1 MNTDKRVL
9 TDEQRQRKNELS
21 RLNRLMIKK
30 KRELLPLPEPDSVP
44 EATPESPEA
53 LKGVSDP
60 KGKTEPEPMPSTED
74 LERKRK
80 DAIAEKRR
88 QSLIL
93 ARSKITPKNQIRKE
107 KDMEIDNVK
116 KEAEEVKRKAHADSE
131 IVKKKAE
138 DDVELMK
145 SLVKDKVIAVKPAPK
160 PRSRPVNPPKERQV
174 PQQQSTPS
182 TEHLVNQSYA
192 EQLQRRL
199 HDQMISRMMSETFM

>member
-1 MNTDKRVL
+1 
-9 TDEQRQRKNELS
+9 
-21 RLNRLMIKK
+21 
-30 KRELLPLPEPDSVP
+30 
-44 EATPESPEA
+44 
-53 LKGVSDP
+53 
-60 KGKTEPEPMPSTED
+60 MPSTED

-80 DAIAEKRR
+80 DAIADKRR

-131 IVKKKAE
+131 IVKRKAE

-145 SLVKDKVIAVKPAPK
+145 SLVKDKVITTKPAPK
-160 PRSRPVNPPKERQV
+160 PRSRPVNPPRERQV
-174 PQQQSTPS
+174 PQPQS

>member
-21 RLNRLMIKK
+21 RLNRLKK
-30 KRELLPLPEPDSVP
+30 KDNFVSPPLPEPDSVP
-44 EATPESPEA
+44 EATPAP
-53 LKGVSDP
+53 D
-60 KGKTEPEPMPSTED
+60 PEPMPSTED

-80 DAIAEKRR
+80 DAIADKRR

-131 IVKKKAE
+131 IVKRKAE

-145 SLVKDKVIAVKPAPK
+145 SLVKDKVITTKPVPK
-160 PRSRPVNPPKERQV
+160 PRNRSVNPPRERQV
-174 PQQQSTPS
+174 PQPQS

>member
-9 TDEQRQRKNELS
+9 TDEQRQRKNELG
-21 RLNRLMIKK
+21 RLNRLKK
-30 KRELLPLPEPDSVP
+30 KEVAPLPEQDSVP
-44 EATPESPEA
+44 EPEPE
-53 LKGVSDP
+53 LP
-60 KGKTEPEPMPSTED
+60 EPEPMPSTED

-80 DAIAEKRR
+80 DVIAEKRR

-131 IVKKKAE
+131 IVKRKAE

-145 SLVKDKVIAVKPAPK
+145 SLVKDKVNVPRPAPK
-160 PRSRPVNPPKERQV
+160 PRSRSVNPPKERQV
-174 PQQQSTPS
+174 PQQQST
-182 TEHLVNQSYA
+182 EHLVNQSYA
-192 EQLQRRL
+192 EQLQMRL
-199 HDQMISRMMSETFM
+199 REQMLHRMMSETFM

>member
-30 KRELLPLPEPDSVP
+30 KKELPPLPEPDSVP
-44 EATPESPEA
+44 EATPETP
-53 LKGVSDP
+53 
-60 KGKTEPEPMPSTED
+60 EPEPMPSTED
-74 LERKRK
+74 LDRKRK
-80 DAIAEKRR
+80 DAIADKRR

-131 IVKKKAE
+131 IVKRKAE

-145 SLVKDKVIAVKPAPK
+145 SLVKDKVNVPKPAPK
-160 PRSRPVNPPKERQV
+160 PRSRSVNPAREPKL
-174 PQQQSTPS
+174 PQQQS

-192 EQLQRRL
+192 ETLQRRL
-199 HDQMISRMMSETFM
+199 HDQMINRMMSETFM

>member
-21 RLNRLMIKK
+21 RLNRLKK
-30 KRELLPLPEPDSVP
+30 KDSFVSPPLPEPDSVP
-44 EATPESPEA
+44 EARPESP
-53 LKGVSDP
+53 
-60 KGKTEPEPMPSTED
+60 EPEPMPSTED

-80 DAIAEKRR
+80 DGIADKRR

-93 ARSKITPKNQIRKE
+93 SRSKITPKNQIRKE
-107 KDMEIDNVK
+107 KDIEIDNAK
-116 KEAEEVKRKAHADSE
+116 KEAEEVKRKANTDSE
-131 IVKKKAE
+131 IVKKKGE

-145 SLVKDKVIAVKPAPK
+145 SLVKDKVNVPKPDPK
-160 PRSRPVNPPKERQV
+160 PRSRSVNPPRERQV
-174 PQQQSTPS
+174 PQQQT

-192 EQLQRRL
+192 ETLQRRL

>member
-21 RLNRLMIKK
+21 RLNRLKK
-30 KRELLPLPEPDSVP
+30 KNESPPLPEPDSVP
-44 EATPESPEA
+44 DATPETP
-53 LKGVSDP
+53 
-60 KGKTEPEPMPSTED
+60 EPEPMPSTED

-80 DAIAEKRR
+80 EAIADKRR

-107 KDMEIDNVK
+107 KDMEIDNAK
-116 KEAEEVKRKAHADSE
+116 KEAEEVKRKAHEDSA

-138 DDVELMK
+138 EDVELMK
-145 SLVKDKVIAVKPAPK
+145 SLVKDKVITVKPAPK
-160 PRSRPVNPPKERQV
+160 PRNRPVNPPKERQV

-192 EQLQRRL
+192 ETLQRRL

>member
-21 RLNRLMIKK
+21 RLNRLKK
-30 KRELLPLPEPDSVP
+30 KDSFVAPPLPEPDSVP
-44 EATPESPEA
+44 EARPESP
-53 LKGVSDP
+53 
-60 KGKTEPEPMPSTED
+60 EPEPMPSTED

-80 DAIAEKRR
+80 EAIADKRR

-93 ARSKITPKNQIRKE
+93 ARSKITPKNQIRKG
-107 KDMEIDNVK
+107 KDMEIDNAK
-116 KEAEEVKRKAHADSE
+116 KEAEEVKRKAHEDSA

-138 DDVELMK
+138 EDVELMK
-145 SLVKDKVIAVKPAPK
+145 SLVKDKVISVKPAPK
-160 PRSRPVNPPKERQV
+160 PRSRSTNPPRERQV
-174 PQQQSTPS
+174 PQQQS

-192 EQLQRRL
+192 ETLQRRL

>member
-9 TDEQRQRKNELS
+9 SDEQRQRKNELS

-30 KRELLPLPEPDSVP
+30 KKELAPDPEPDSVA
-44 EATPESPEA
+44 EATPES
-53 LKGVSDP
+53 S
-60 KGKTEPEPMPSTED
+60 EPEPMPSTED
-74 LERKRK
+74 IERKRK

-145 SLVKDKVIAVKPAPK
+145 SLVKDKVITTKPAPK
-160 PRSRPVNPPKERQV
+160 PRSRPVNPPRERQV

-199 HDQMISRMMSETFM
+199 HDQMISRMMSDTFM

>member
-21 RLNRLMIKK
+21 RLNRLKK
-30 KRELLPLPEPDSVP
+30 KDSFVSPPLPEPNSVP
-44 EATPESPEA
+44 EATPTP
-53 LKGVSDP
+53 D
-60 KGKTEPEPMPSTED
+60 PEPMPSTED

-80 DAIAEKRR
+80 DAIADKRR

-93 ARSKITPKNQIRKE
+93 VRSKITPKNQIRKE
-107 KDMEIDNVK
+107 KDMEIDNAK
-116 KEAEEVKRKAHADSE
+116 KESEEVKRKAHVDSE

-145 SLVKDKVIAVKPAPK
+145 SLVKDKVNVPKPDPK
-160 PRSRPVNPPKERQV
+160 PRSRSVNPPREHQV

-182 TEHLVNQSYA
+182 IGHLVNQSYT
-192 EQLQRRL
+192 ETLQRRL

>member
-1 MNTDKRVL
+1 MSRK
-9 TDEQRQRKNELS
+9 RKNELS
-21 RLNRLMIKK
+21 RLYRLKK
-30 KRELLPLPEPDSVP
+30 KELTPLPGPDSVP
-44 EATPESPEA
+44 DATP
-53 LKGVSDP
+53 
-60 KGKTEPEPMPSTED
+60 KTPDPEPMPSTED

-80 DAIAEKRR
+80 EAIAEKRR

-107 KDMEIDNVK
+107 KDIEIDNAK
-116 KEAEEVKRKAHADSE
+116 KEAEEIKRKAHEESE

-138 DDVELMK
+138 EDVELMK
-145 SLVKDKVIAVKPAPK
+145 SLVKDKVITTKPAPK
-160 PRSRPVNPPKERQV
+160 PRNRPVNPPKERQV
-174 PQQQSTPS
+174 PQQQS

>member
-9 TDEQRQRKNELS
+9 SDEQRQRKNELS
-21 RLNRLMIKK
+21 RLNRLKK
-30 KRELLPLPEPDSVP
+30 KEKDSFVSQPLPEPDSVP
-44 EATPESPEA
+44 EARPESP
-53 LKGVSDP
+53 
-60 KGKTEPEPMPSTED
+60 EPEPMPSTED

-131 IVKKKAE
+131 IVKRKAE

-145 SLVKDKVIAVKPAPK
+145 SLVKDKVIAEKPVPK
-160 PRSRPVNPPKERQV
+160 PRSRSVNPPREHQV

>member
-21 RLNRLMIKK
+21 RLNRLKK
-30 KRELLPLPEPDSVP
+30 KELAPLPEPDSVP
-44 EATPESPEA
+44 EARPESP
-53 LKGVSDP
+53 
-60 KGKTEPEPMPSTED
+60 EPEPMPSTED

-80 DAIAEKRR
+80 DAIADKRR

-145 SLVKDKVIAVKPAPK
+145 SLVKDKVNIPKPVPK

-174 PQQQSTPS
+174 PQPQSTPS

>member
-21 RLNRLMIKK
+21 RLNRLKK
-30 KRELLPLPEPDSVP
+30 KNDSFVAPPLPEPDSVP
-44 EATPESPEA
+44 EATPETP
-53 LKGVSDP
+53 
-60 KGKTEPEPMPSTED
+60 EPEPMPSTED

-80 DAIAEKRR
+80 EAIADKRR

-107 KDMEIDNVK
+107 KDMEIDNAK
-116 KEAEEVKRKAHADSE
+116 KEAEEVKRKAHEDSA

-138 DDVELMK
+138 EDVELMK
-145 SLVKDKVIAVKPAPK
+145 SLVKDKVISVKPVPK
-160 PRSRPVNPPKERQV
+160 PRSRSTNPPRERQV
-174 PQQQSTPS
+174 PQQQS

-192 EQLQRRL
+192 ETLQRRL
-199 HDQMISRMMSETFM
+199 HDQMINRMMSETFM

>member
-21 RLNRLMIKK
+21 RLNRLKK
-30 KRELLPLPEPDSVP
+30 KDSFVSPPLPEPDSVP
-44 EATPESPEA
+44 EATPAP
-53 LKGVSDP
+53 
-60 KGKTEPEPMPSTED
+60 EPEPMPSTED

-116 KEAEEVKRKAHADSE
+116 KEAEEVKRKRHSDSE
-131 IVKKKAE
+131 IVKKKSE

-145 SLVKDKVIAVKPAPK
+145 SLVKDKVNVPKPDPK
-160 PRSRPVNPPKERQV
+160 PRNRSVNPPRERQV
-174 PQQQSTPS
+174 PQQQS

-192 EQLQRRL
+192 ETLQRRL
-199 HDQMISRMMSETFM
+199 HDQMIRRMMSETFM

>member
-21 RLNRLMIKK
+21 RLNRLLIKK
-30 KRELLPLPEPDSVP
+30 KKEQTPPPVE
-44 EATPESPEA
+44 ETPETPDVASP
-53 LKGVSDP
+53 
-60 KGKTEPEPMPSTED
+60 EPEPMPSTED

-107 KDMEIDNVK
+107 KDMEIDNAK
-116 KEAEEVKRKAHADSE
+116 KEAEEIKRKAHEESE

-138 DDVELMK
+138 EDVELMK
-145 SLVKDKVIAVKPAPK
+145 SLVKDKVITTKPAPK
-160 PRSRPVNPPKERQV
+160 PRSRSVNPPKEHSI
-174 PQQQSTPS
+174 PQQQT

-192 EQLQRRL
+192 EQLQMRL
-199 HDQMISRMMSETFM
+199 REQMLNRMMSETFM

>member
-21 RLNRLMIKK
+21 RLNRLLIKK
-30 KRELLPLPEPDSVP
+30 KKEQTPLPEPDSVP
-44 EATPESPEA
+44 EATPESP
-53 LKGVSDP
+53 
-60 KGKTEPEPMPSTED
+60 EPEPMPSTED

-107 KDMEIDNVK
+107 KDMEIDNAK

-138 DDVELMK
+138 EDVELMK
-145 SLVKDKVIAVKPAPK
+145 SLVKDKVITTKPVPK
-160 PRSRPVNPPKERQV
+160 PRSRSVNPPKERSI
-174 PQQQSTPS
+174 PQQQT